1 MKRLGLLLLAILV
14 AACGGDSTAA
24 PTETQTP
31 PAGKV
36 VEVTFWHGFAAG
48 ANQDATNALAQKFND
63 SHTSKIKVT
72 PVFAGNYDDTF
83 AKIKTSI
90 TAGNTPQLVQIYD
103 LGTRFM
109 IDSKKVTPVQN
120 FIDQDK
126 YNTDLEPIV
135 ANYFTINKKL
145 YSMPWNNSMPIL
157 YYNKDA
163 FTAAGLD
170 PNKPPQTLDEIRTMA
185 QKLTKKD
192 ANGQTTQY
200 GFGAAV
206 YGWLLEQFAA
216 RADVELCNN
225 GNGRDKNATRLLADS
240 PQLIKVMDWWKQ
252 MVADGLALGLFST
265 QRDLDSRRPRGR
277 RSFAVDH
284 ERPPRLRAARGLGVR
299 EVPGD
304 LGEHGLLA
312 HQDGL
317 LPGHHQVAD

>member
-1 MKRLGLLLLAILV
+1 MKRLGLLLLAMLFA
-14 AACGGDSTAA
+14 AACGDSNSAT
-24 PTETQTP
+24 PGQSETP
-31 PAGKV
+31 PAGQT

-48 ANQDATNALAQKFND
+48 ANQDATNALVQKFND
-63 SHTSKIKVT
+63 SHTGKIKVT

-157 YYNKDA
+157 YYNKGA
-163 FTAAGLD
+163 FTAAGPD
-170 PNKPPQTLDEIRTMA
+170 SGKPPQTLDEIRTMA

-192 ANGQTTQY
+192 ASGQTTQY
-200 GFGAAV
+200 GFGAAI
-206 YGWLLEQFAA
+206 YGWFLEQFAA
-216 RADVELCNN
+216 PADVEMCNN
-225 GNGRDKNATRLLADS
+225 GNGRDKNATKLLSDS
-240 PQLIKVMDWWKQ
+240 PQLVKVMDWWKQ
-252 MVADGLALGLFST
+252 MVADGLALNTGRPTANAQTAFKAGRIPITLEST
-265 QRDLDSRRPRGR
+265 GFRGG
-277 RSFAVDH
+277 AINGCK
-284 ERPPRLRAARGLGVR
+284 L
-299 EVPGD
+299 
-304 LGEHGLLA
+304 
-312 HQDGL
+312 
-317 LPGHHQVAD
+317 QV